1 MTPKQFASLAAAAG
15 LSLIVAIAVH
25 ATRQPWAPGASG
37 TTKLFPDLAADAGK
51 VARVSITQG
60 GDTLTLEKS
69 GDPKSGDKWL
79 MKSQDGYPASTDKV
93 RALIAAL
100 ADARLLEP
108 KTRLAARHAALEVD
122 DPAGKLSRARLI
134 RLEDQ
139 SGTVLA
145 EVIAGKSKPAAHTSG
160 AGAETYVRRPGDDQ
174 SWLASSDIAG
184 DAKLKSWAEPRVYET
199 PGDTVTSLSVEL
211 PGQPAYVIKRGD
223 DGAHTLA
230 DIPAGK
236 RVKYVNMID
245 NIVEAATF
253 LDLDKVRK
261 ATSTPTGDVSTV
273 TFETTTGLKITLK
286 IRRDK
291 DDTWVTIEAKGENE
305 AKQAAADIAAR
316 AGGWEFA
323 ILPSKADT
331 MLKKYDD
338 LLEDAAS

>member
-1 MTPKQFASLAAAAG
+1 MTPKQFAFLAAAAG

-25 ATRQPWAPGASG
+25 AARQPWAPGASG

-51 VARVSITQG
+51 IARVSVTQG
-60 GDTLTLEKS
+60 GDTLTLEKT
-69 GDPKSGDKWL
+69 GDTKSGDRWL
-79 MKSQDGYPASTDKV
+79 MKNQDGYPASTDKV

-108 KTRLAARHAALEVD
+108 KTRLATRHAALELD
-122 DPAGKLSRARLI
+122 DPAGKLSRARFV
-134 RLEDQ
+134 RLEDA
-139 SGTVLA
+139 SGVLLA

-160 AGAETYVRRPGDDQ
+160 AGAETYVRRPGDGQ

-184 DAKLKSWAEPRVYET
+184 DSKLKSWAEPRVFELKTET
-199 PGDTVTSLSVEL
+199 ISSLTVEL

-230 DIPAGK
+230 DIPARK

-245 NIVEAATF
+245 NIIEAATF
-253 LDLDKVRK
+253 LDLEKVRK
-261 ATSTPTGDVSTV
+261 ASATPGSDAGTVS
-273 TFETTTGLKITLK
+273 FETDAGLKITLK

-291 DDTWVTIEAKGENE
+291 DDTWATIEAKGEGE

-331 MLKKYDD
+331 MLKKHDD